1 MDREEG
7 KWEKKK
13 WAKLSSKTL
22 SCSFNFW
29 VIYFFLLVSTYVAEK
44 IRTLN
49 LAGADRIY
57 IFC

>member
-7 KWEKKK
+7 KWDEKK
-13 WAKLSSKTL
+13 WVKLSSKTL
-22 SCSFNFW
+22 NSSFNFW

>member
-7 KWEKKK
+7 KWDEKK
-13 WAKLSSKTL
+13 WVKLSSKTL
-22 SCSFNFW
+22 NSSFNFW
-29 VIYFFLLVSTYVAEK
+29 VIYFFLLVSTYVAQK